1 MEGFIYLGLWMMVY
15 FIPYII
21 AKSKKRANT
30 QAIFWVNALLGF
42 TVIGWLVAL
51 FWALTNT
58 VSEEQKAAIMARA
71 MADEMQRREAVK

>member
-1 MEGFIYLGLWMMVY
+1 MEGFIYLALILIAY
-15 FIPYII
+15 FLPFII

-30 QAIFWVNALLGF
+30 QAIFWVNALLGIS
-42 TVIGWLVAL
+42 VIGWLIAL

-71 MADEMQRREAVK
+71 MADEMERREAAK